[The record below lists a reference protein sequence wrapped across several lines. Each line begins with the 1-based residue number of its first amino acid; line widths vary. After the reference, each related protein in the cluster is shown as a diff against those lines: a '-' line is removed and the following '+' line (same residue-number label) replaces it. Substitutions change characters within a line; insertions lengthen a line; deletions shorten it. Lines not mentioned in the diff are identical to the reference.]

1 MSNKY
6 TYNVL
11 CKSNRGIQGGIN
23 KIIMTDHIVEEI
35 KSKCDIVDVIG
46 RQIPLKQA
54 GMHYRGVCP
63 FHQEKTPSF
72 FVSASKQNFTCYG
85 CGASGD
91 VIEFVQRY
99 HHLDFRSTIE
109 KLADEY
115 GIEINTSGF
124 QSEKKRAELY
134 ELNREAASFFYR
146 CFTRKPN
153 PADEY
158 MKKRGLEPNI
168 LKKFGIGYAD
178 EQWDSLYRYFMEKKV
193 KPEVLLELGLLSFSK
208 GKYFDKF
215 RGRVI
220 FPIINTRG
228 KVIGFGGRTLND
240 GTPKYLNSPESTVF
254 SKKSNLY
261 GLNLTRQDINK
272 EGNAILVEGYMDVIS
287 LYQHGVRN
295 VSASLGTALTEN
307 QAGMLRRYGQQVV
320 LAYDGDAAGQAAADR
335 GLDVLRKAGC
345 KAKVLLIHDGK
356 DPDDFI
362 KKNGRESF
370 LSLVQNAL
378 PYADYKIS
386 RIKER
391 WDIDT
396 TEGKVGFLQEASRL
410 LQRLSPVEADVYV
423 KKIASETNISEGA
436 IRLEVYGDN
445 RKEGLSPAETGN
457 LTHEVRS
464 DLNQR
469 TKMKSI
475 TVLEKYLIRLMLLK
489 GSFVE
494 RIKPYA
500 WIFTHPH
507 ASRIY
512 EVILSLYQEDEEV
525 ELNKVKDSLEQTENM
540 ALQDILD
547 NVHLADKEEQVF
559 QDCMVRIEKRRTLR
573 REREIIQLL
582 SDLEDEK
589 DGNLI
594 EQLTKE
600 LMELQIEIR
609 K

>member
-1 MSNKY
+1 
-6 TYNVL
+6 
-11 CKSNRGIQGGIN
+11 
-23 KIIMTDHIVEEI
+23 MTDHIVEEI

-46 RQIPLKQA
+46 RQIPLKKA
-54 GMHYRGVCP
+54 GMHYRGACP

-72 FVSASKQNFTCYG
+72 FVSASKQTFTCYG

-91 VIEFVQRY
+91 VLEFVQRY
-99 HHLDFRSTIE
+99 HQLDFRSTIE
-109 KLADEY
+109 KLAEEY
-115 GIEINTSGF
+115 GIEVNTGSF
-124 QSEKKRAELY
+124 QSEKKKNELY

-146 CFTRKPN
+146 CFTGKPN
-153 PADEY
+153 PAYEY
-158 MKKRGLEPNI
+158 MKKRGLEPNT

-178 EQWDSLYRYFMEKKV
+178 AQWDSLYRYFMDKKV
-193 KPEVLLELGLLSFSK
+193 KPEILLELGLLSFSK

-215 RGRVI
+215 RDRVI

-228 KVIGFGGRTLND
+228 KVIGFGGRSLGE
-240 GTPKYLNSPESTVF
+240 GTPKYLNSPESIIF
-254 SKKSNLY
+254 AKKSNLY

-272 EGNAILVEGYMDVIS
+272 EGHAILVEGYMDVIS

-307 QAGMLRRYGQQVV
+307 QAAMLKRYGQQVI

-335 GLDVLRKAGC
+335 GLDILRKAGC
-345 KAKVLLIHDGK
+345 KAKVLFIEDGK
-356 DPDDFI
+356 DPDEFI
-362 KKNGRESF
+362 IKNGKDSF
-370 LSLVQNAL
+370 LSLMHSAM
-378 PYADYKIS
+378 PYADYKLT
-386 RIKER
+386 RIKEH
-391 WDIDT
+391 WEINT

-410 LQRLSPVEADVYV
+410 LKNLSPVEADVYV

-436 IRLEVYGDN
+436 IRLEVYGTHG
-445 RKEGLSPAETGN
+445 REVMSVPETET
-457 LTHEVRS
+457 LTQEVRG

-469 TKMKSI
+469 TNIKSI

-507 ASRIY
+507 AAKIY
-512 EVILSLYQEDEEV
+512 EVILSLYQEDEEL
-525 ELNKVKDSLEQTENM
+525 ELNGVKDSLEQAENM
-540 ALQDILD
+540 TLQDILD

-559 QDCMVRIEKRRTLR
+559 QDCMVRMEKKRAVR
-573 REREIIQLL
+573 REREIIELL
-582 SDLEDEK
+582 SYLEDEK
-589 DGNLI
+589 DEGLI
-594 EQLTKE
+594 RQLTKE
-600 LMELQIEIR
+600 LMELQIEVR